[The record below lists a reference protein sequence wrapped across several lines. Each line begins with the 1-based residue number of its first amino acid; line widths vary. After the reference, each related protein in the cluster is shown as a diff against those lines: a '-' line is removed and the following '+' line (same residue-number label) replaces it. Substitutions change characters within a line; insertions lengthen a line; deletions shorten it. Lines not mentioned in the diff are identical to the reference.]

1 MSGSSRSAWTVAAL
15 TALSATVVV
24 LAMVATRLARRV
36 DALEGTPRPG
46 PAESAPPPPPAVDDA
61 GKRALEER
69 VAALERERA
78 ELAEEN
84 RWLRTAAQGRTG
96 GGTAPGAALA
106 EDAQALRAKGAA
118 SATEGRY
125 ADARWQLGKAVALDA
140 TDARS
145 WWLLSFASF
154 ATGAYRDAGEA
165 FTRAL
170 RLGYR
175 ELLAME
181 HAPSLRFGTRAEY
194 ELYLR
199 GLEKYVAANPQDLHA
214 RTLLAW
220 HAYFERGPNY
230 AQAALAEITQS
241 PDGMEFEPAKT
252 LAGIMR

>member
-1 MSGSSRSAWTVAAL
+1 MSGSSRSAWSLAAL
-15 TALSATVVV
+15 TVLSATVVV
-24 LAMVATRLARRV
+24 LAVVATRLARRV
-36 DALEGTPRPG
+36 DALERPPRPEAA
-46 PAESAPPPPPAVDDA
+46 PIAAPPAPADDA
-61 GKRALEER
+61 GRRALEDR

-84 RWLRTAAQGRTG
+84 RALRAAVQGRTG
-96 GGTAPGAALA
+96 GTTPSAALA
-106 EDAQALRAKGAA
+106 EDAQALRARGMA
-118 SATEGRY
+118 SAAEGRH
-125 ADARWQLGKAVALDA
+125 AEARWQLGKAVALDA

-170 RLGYR
+170 RLGHR

-181 HAPSLRFGTRAEY
+181 HAPSLRFATRAEY
-194 ELYLR
+194 DQYLR
-199 GLEKYVAANPQDLHA
+199 GLESYAAANPQDLHA

-241 PDGMEFEPAKT
+241 PDGMDFEPART
-252 LAGIMR
+252 LAGLMR